1 MYGATRMA
9 AIHPP
14 RMIALALSSWIA
26 GSGLAIL
33 RGETVVVVVAGDIF
47 SDASSL
53 HSLLQV
59 TNV

>member
-1 MYGATRMA
+1 
-9 AIHPP
+9 
-14 RMIALALSSWIA
+14 
-26 GSGLAIL
+26 
-33 RGETVVVVVAGDIF
+33 VVVVVDLVIF

>member
-1 MYGATRMA
+1 MA
-9 AIHPP
+9 VIHPP

-33 RGETVVVVVAGDIF
+33 RGETVVVVVDLVIF